1 MTTIR
6 GIGDVAIGR
15 WLFGLAITVVLLVLS
30 GCGSTAGSG
39 TGQTVTQKQVVDH
52 LVIALEAPE
61 KPQLLTEQELVV
73 TLTDPA
79 GKPVDGA
86 QVWLALVMPTM
97 QMSPNEP
104 DAVPA
109 GSGRYH
115 AKALFTMSGTWNL
128 EVHATIQGQE
138 YVAGFHTPV
147 A

>member
-1 MTTIR
+1 MRTIR
-6 GIGDVAIGR
+6 GIGHAAVRR
-15 WLFGLAITVVLLVLS
+15 WLLGLAITLALLALS

-39 TGQTVTQKQVVDH
+39 TGRTVTQKQVVDH
-52 LVIALEAPE
+52 LVIVLEAPE
-61 KPQLLTEQELVV
+61 KPQLLAEQELVV
-73 TLTDPA
+73 TLIDSA

-109 GSGRYH
+109 GGGRYQ

-147 A
+147 V